1 MRNNFKK
8 FNGKEKAPLPPGL
21 AVGSWKA
28 IYDLLLNPIYQEIFD
43 KCKMVAEE

>member
-28 IYDLLLNPIYQEIFD
+28 IYDLLLNQSGNLSYTSL
-43 KCKMVAEE
+43 A